1 MAQAGQPGR
10 VNRELVATIGSTGLL
25 SRVLS
30 GDGVPAAELCLIR
43 EGLARHSTHAE
54 TAFALQ
60 ALGAHPILTAGN
72 RDVVGEWIPRV
83 ARGEA
88 VAGFALTEPG
98 AGSDAGAIS
107 LNAQR
112 DGQDFV
118 LTGDKKYISNAPE
131 ADVYTVFARTT
142 PDAGRRG
149 ITAFAVAADSA
160 GLTGEPIEMIGD
172 HAIGSLRFDGVRV
185 PAEQV
190 LGDID
195 GGFTVAMET
204 LTLFRPSVGAAAVG
218 MAQAAVDATVDHVVT
233 RKAFGRRLSEFQ
245 GVSHQLADVATKLQ
259 AARLLVLA
267 AAAAY
272 DKGVRPTTEIAAMAK
287 LFATET
293 AQEVIDVAVQLHG
306 ARALERGHLLE
317 HLYREVRALRIYE
330 GTSEI
335 QREIIA
341 RALAEKAQGG
351 AGNDQESRSSG
362 AKQPLA

>member
-1 MAQAGQPGR
+1 MARDRLAPIADAGAPGH
-10 VNRELVATIGSTGLL
+10 VNRELVAALGSVGLL
-25 SRVLS
+25 AKVLS
-30 GDGVPAAELCLIR
+30 GDAVPATELCLIR

-60 ALGAHPILTAGN
+60 GLGAHPILAAGP
-72 RDVVGEWIPRV
+72 RAVVDEWVPRV

-88 VAGFALTEPG
+88 VAGFALTEPD

-107 LNAQR
+107 LRADR

-118 LTGDKKYISNAPE
+118 LAGDKTYISNAPD

-149 ITAFAVAADSA
+149 ITAFAVARDSA
-160 GLTGEPIEMIGD
+160 GLSGEPIDLISD

-185 PAEQV
+185 PADHV
-190 LGDID
+190 LGEID
-195 GGFTVAMET
+195 AGFKVALDT

-218 MAQAAVDATVDHVVT
+218 MAQAAVDATVDHIVA
-233 RKAFGRRLSEFQ
+233 REAFGRRLAEFQ
-245 GVSHQLADVATKLQ
+245 GVSHQLADAATKLQ
-259 AARLLVLA
+259 AARLIVFA

-272 DKGVRPTTEIAAMAK
+272 DNGVRPTIEIAAMAK

-306 ARALERGHLLE
+306 ARALERGHLLA

-341 RALAEKAQGG
+341 RALIDNARG
-351 AGNDQESRSSG
+351 AESR
-362 AKQPLA
+362 A